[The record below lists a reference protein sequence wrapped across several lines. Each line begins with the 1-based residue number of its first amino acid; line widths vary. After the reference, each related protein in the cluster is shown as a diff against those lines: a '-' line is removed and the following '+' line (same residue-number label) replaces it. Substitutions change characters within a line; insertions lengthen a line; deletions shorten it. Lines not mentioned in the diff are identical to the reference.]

1 MDNDHIQW
9 QCPSIAFWKLEHA
22 ESNGNEKQLQYA
34 FEQLKDG
41 ETLQRH
47 GFLKIIAIENSLIRD
62 RASATLYCILTSLKM
77 GHRNGCWH
85 SFNMLLLSNTGLHLH
100 TSRYNWT
107 YTVRI
112 THLKRPL
119 SSETDVFSLAYS
131 AYVIFIIVEDLFP
144 ISTNLGENHIF
155 LMYFRRIFTR
165 DGQKRHNLIPSDSCA
180 SQMTHYF

>member
-62 RASATLYCILTSLKM
+62 RASATLYCIPTSLKM

-119 SSETDVFSLAYS
+119 SSETDLSSILCLCHFYNSWRS
-131 AYVIFIIVEDLFP
+131 FP
-144 ISTNLGENHIF
+144 HFHKPGRKPHIF
-155 LMYFRRIFTR
+155 DVF
-165 DGQKRHNLIPSDSCA
+165 QKNLYSRW
-180 SQMTHYF
+180 TEET

>member
-1 MDNDHIQW
+1 MQR
-9 QCPSIAFWKLEHA
+9 AMEMK
-22 ESNGNEKQLQYA
+22 KQLQYA

-119 SSETDVFSLAYS
+119 SSETDLFSLAYS